1 LLQTYCNGV
10 ALVVFFL
17 WFCSTS
23 YTKGGGDIIK
33 IADIRKS
40 VSMTQEQLAKESG
53 VHRVTI
59 ARYETGAT
67 SPTVRSLEKIA
78 AALNVPVSDLV
89 DGKGALR

>member
-1 LLQTYCNGV
+1 MLQTYCNGV
-10 ALVVFFL
+10 ALVVSFL

-23 YTKGGGDIIK
+23 YTKGGGGISK
-33 IADIRKS
+33 IADIRKA
-40 VSMTQEQLAKESG
+40 VSMTQEQLARAAG
-53 VHRVTI
+53 IHRVTI

-89 DGKGALR
+89 DGRGALR